1 MRRLLKVSICKDD
14 RSIHAWSNE
23 KKNEIL
29 RRKREIVANRSIMKR
44 VVDTVVHL
52 GKQGLAFR
60 GHRKSLIDCP
70 EANKGTF
77 LESLNY
83 LSAYDVTTANH
94 LESQKSTSYVKKKKR
109 WEKGAK
115 GRSSKL
121 TFLSIDKQ
129 II

>member
-1 MRRLLKVSICKDD
+1 MRRLLKGVYLQG
-14 RSIHAWSNE
+14 RSINSCLE
-23 KKNEIL
+23 QREKNEIL

-70 EANKGTF
+70 KANKGTF

-94 LESQKSTSYVKKKKR
+94 LEKVRNQQAMSKRRKGGKKVQKDAVR
-109 WEKGAK
+109 NQL
-115 GRSSKL
+115 SSA
-121 TFLSIDKQ
+121 TISR
-129 II
+129 